1 MIQPLQNIDLSKY
14 KVLVVDD
21 VPLNQLV
28 VEKMLVKFGMKV
40 TKASNG
46 LDALEKIRAAIPDLV
61 LLDLMMPVMDGFDF
75 LRIAR
80 SKPELA
86 SLKIIV
92 LSALN
97 STEDIVRGY
106 NAGANDF
113 ITKPIIYEKLIS
125 SIANQLRL
133 V

>member
-28 VEKMLVKFGMKV
+28 VEKMLVKFGMKI

-46 LDALEKIRAAIPDLV
+46 LDALEKLRTEIPNLV

-75 LRIAR
+75 LHIAR

-106 NAGANDF
+106 EAGANDF

>member
-28 VEKMLVKFGMKV
+28 VEKMLVKFGMKI

-46 LDALEKIRAAIPDLV
+46 LDALEKLRTEIPNLV

-106 NAGANDF
+106 EAGANDF

>member
-46 LDALEKIRAAIPDLV
+46 LDALEKLRTEIPSLV

>member
-46 LDALEKIRAAIPDLV
+46 LDALEKLRTEVPNLV

>member
-46 LDALEKIRAAIPDLV
+46 LDALEKLRTEIPNLV

>member
-28 VEKMLVKFGMKV
+28 VEKMLVKFGMKI

-46 LDALEKIRAAIPDLV
+46 LDALEKLRTEIPNLV
-61 LLDLMMPVMDGFDF
+61 LLDLLMPVMDGFDF

-106 NAGANDF
+106 EAGANDF

>member
-28 VEKMLVKFGMKV
+28 VEKMLVKFGMKI

-46 LDALEKIRAAIPDLV
+46 LDALEKLRTEIPNLV

-86 SLKIIV
+86 SLKVIV

-106 NAGANDF
+106 EAGANDF

>member
-40 TKASNG
+40 TKAENG
-46 LDALEKIRAAIPDLV
+46 LDALEKIRAEIPNLV

>member
-21 VPLNQLV
+21 VPLNLLV
-28 VEKMLVKFGMKV
+28 VEKMLVKFGMKI

-46 LDALEKIRAAIPDLV
+46 LDALEKLRTEIPNLV

-106 NAGANDF
+106 EAGANDF

>member
-46 LDALEKIRAAIPDLV
+46 LDALERIRAAIPDLV